1 MFSKKD
7 VETTGSKSLTII
19 AEGVTV
25 EGKIHSRGSVRV
37 DGVVNGDIISQKDFI
52 IGKEGKVKATVK
64 TANAVI
70 AGSFQGE
77 MVASGEA
84 EITST
89 GKFIG
94 NLTQKDAL
102 LTVSKGGL
110 FKGESVIAENE
121 EVFKLNF
128 TNKNSDKVKESI
140 EIKRPLRPE
149 HEIKKPLR
157 PERVRI

>member
-1 MFSKKD
+1 MFSKRD

-25 EGKIHSRGSVRV
+25 DGKIHSRGSTRV
-37 DGVVNGDIISQKDFI
+37 DGEINGDIISQKDFI

-77 MVASGEA
+77 MVASGEV

-110 FKGESVIAENE
+110 FKGESILAENE
-121 EVFKLNF
+121 EVFKWSS
-128 TNKNSDKVKESI
+128 TSKSSDKVKESI
-140 EIKRPLRPE
+140 EIKRPL
-149 HEIKKPLR
+149 KK